1 MAQPIE
7 VVSIL
12 VAAGNRRHPR
22 HQHFEHRMSDATLIA
37 PIRHGVRKPPA
48 HTDRALRLSQQQE
61 AAIGGLVAAVKI
73 NCEFL
78 AADRWKVEGKRRI
91 VGHGGCGARL
101 IRDATCLENDLL
113 RESLA
118 CRHSRHGILMPHA

>member
-1 MAQPIE
+1 LWGQRFAALWTTPNSELHQRIMAQPIE
-7 VVSIL
+7 VVGIL
-12 VAAGNRRHPR
+12 VAAGDRRHPR

-48 HTDRALRLSQQQE
+48 YTDQALRLSQQQE

-78 AADRWKVEGKRRI
+78 SVRPK
-91 VGHGGCGARL
+91 
-101 IRDATCLENDLL
+101 
-113 RESLA
+113 S
-118 CRHSRHGILMPHA
+118 S

>member
-1 MAQPIE
+1 MLVALPESLSCCGPVLLGKFLLRIMAQPIE
-7 VVSIL
+7 VVGIL
-12 VAAGNRRHPR
+12 VAAGDRRHPC

-48 HTDRALRLSQQQE
+48 YTDQALRLSQQQE

-78 AADRWKVEGKRRI
+78 SVRPK
-91 VGHGGCGARL
+91 
-101 IRDATCLENDLL
+101 
-113 RESLA
+113 S
-118 CRHSRHGILMPHA
+118 S